1 MMGIVMKDVRKAY
14 EIVLPEFS
22 KYLTFVLISVISV
35 VSAMAQT
42 QVSPKAGSDVSEF
55 ISRANLYVR
64 ELETLKK
71 TLTKL
76 SKHSTAEEISAYKNE
91 LLKIVLAKRKGL
103 ARGNIFTRR
112 SERLIRLIIAS
123 QYKGRD
129 RALLKKELAEAEN
142 ASVPV
147 KVNAVYPEA
156 SELLEMPPTLLLAL
170 PELPKQI
177 RYRFVGTHLL
187 LVDRENH
194 LIIDYMPKALP

>member
-1 MMGIVMKDVRKAY
+1 MKDVRKAY